1 MGVKPTRVLAGLVSV
16 SILAVS
22 GVSALSA
29 ATLTSNTATIAMP
42 VVATP
47 PPVLAT
53 FNDVNTPVNILVLGS
68 DTRDGKT
75 NRTYGDPKVH
85 DTARS
90 DTTMVVHLPAGR
102 EGMSILSIPRDL
114 ITPIPTDTPACA
126 SAHRTSTP
134 TVDRFNAAY
143 QIGGATCTIATVTDL
158 TGLPIDHA
166 VTVDFAGVEQLVDT
180 IGGLTI
186 CTTRTVDDGDAKLS
200 LAAGTHTLTG
210 AQTLGLLRA
219 RKTIGDGS
227 DTARIGRQQY
237 IITEAIRQ
245 LQARN
250 VALNPMLAWNLANTV
265 TSSLA
270 VSPGLKNPAVILAA
284 AKQLADIPS
293 SAITTYTYPW
303 KPNPADPLSTVV
315 PDQPRADALLATI
328 TGNGDTTHAT
338 DNKPH
343 STSPSGKPSPAPVPK
358 PSRPHTDS
366 LFCAT
371 N

>member
-1 MGVKPTRVLAGLVSV
+1 MGAKPTRVLAGLVSV

-29 ATLTSNTATIAMP
+29 ATLTSNTATITMP
-42 VVATP
+42 TVASP
-47 PPVLAT
+47 PPVLAA

-68 DTRDGKT
+68 DTREGKT

-90 DTTMVVHLPAGR
+90 DTAMLVHLPAGR
-102 EGMSILSIPRDL
+102 TNMSILSIPRDL
-114 ITPIPTDTPACA
+114 ITTIPTNTPACA
-126 SAHRTSTP
+126 GAHRTSTP

-186 CTTRTVDDGDAKLS
+186 CTTRKVDDNDAKLS

-270 VSPGLKNPAVILAA
+270 VSPGLKDPAVILAA

-315 PDQPRADALLATI
+315 PDQARVDALLATI
-328 TGNGDTTHAT
+328 TNSG
-338 DNKPH
+338 
-343 STSPSGKPSPAPVPK
+343 TSGGGTGTPKPSGKPTPTPK

-366 LFCAT
+366 LFCSGE
-371 N
+371 